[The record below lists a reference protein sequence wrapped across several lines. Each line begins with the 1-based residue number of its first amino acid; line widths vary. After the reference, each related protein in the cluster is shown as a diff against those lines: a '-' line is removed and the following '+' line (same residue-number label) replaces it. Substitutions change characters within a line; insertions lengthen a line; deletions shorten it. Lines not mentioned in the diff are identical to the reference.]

1 MPQLKYKDVRPDF
14 DKRLAD
20 VQAHRYPV
28 AILLDRVQ
36 DKHNIAMIFRL
47 CDAAR
52 IEHLYIYGET
62 GFGLDKKV
70 SSVTRSTENY
80 VNYTLLDDLNSVEQ
94 LKSKYTFT
102 GLDWT
107 NESIDYQS
115 FTPNKNTLLIAGNE
129 QRGISDELQLL
140 CDNFIHLPMYGII
153 TSMNV
158 ACATS
163 IAAYELIKHFPNE
176 KITIK

>member
-20 VQAHRYPV
+20 VQAHRHPI

-36 DKHNIAMIFRL
+36 DKRNIALIFRL

-52 IEHLYIYGET
+52 IEHLYIYGEAQ
-62 GFGLDKKV
+62 FDLDKKI

-80 VNYTLLDDLNSVEQ
+80 VNYTLLKDANSVAQ
-94 LKSKYTFT
+94 LKSKYAFT

-107 NESIDYQS
+107 DESVDYQY
-115 FTPNKNTLLIAGNE
+115 FKPQKNTLLIAGNE
-129 QRGISDELQLL
+129 QRGISEELQLL
-140 CDNFIHLPMYGII
+140 CDNFIHLPMFGII

-158 ACATS
+158 ACAR
-163 IAAYELIKHFPNE
+163 
-176 KITIK
+176 